1 MTPLPE
7 DFKDFLKLLNSHGVE
22 YLLIGGYAVAYHGYI
37 RTTQDID
44 LWIRLSPD
52 NAQRIAEAIAEF
64 GFAPEG
70 MKPEI
75 FLQPDKI
82 IKMGV
87 PPLRIEVLT
96 SVSGVAF
103 DECYRTRET
112 VDMGDYTI
120 PIINREMLMKNKKA
134 SGRMKDLAD
143 VENLEKR

>member
-1 MTPLPE
+1 MMPFPE
-7 DFKDFLKLLNSHGVE
+7 DFADFLKLLNYHGVE
-22 YLLIGGYAVAYHGYI
+22 YLLIGGYALAYHGYI

-52 NAQRIAEAIAEF
+52 NAQRIAEAVSEF
-64 GFAPEG
+64 GFSSEN
-70 MKPEI
+70 MTSEI
-75 FLQPDKI
+75 FLQADKVI
-82 IKMGV
+82 RMGV

-96 SVSGVAF
+96 SISGVAF

-120 PIINREMLMKNKKA
+120 PVINREMLVKNKKA
-134 SGRMKDLAD
+134 SGRIKDLAD